1 LTHTG
6 FYIPQITHLNFA
18 FYAIPFTPYF
28 VVYAQKSSSTHG
40 TGCHLGSV
48 GFLSVTPEG
57 YSQCTAIV
65 TGAPSFCTGG
75 TTTLQTP
82 SLPNANYCWRNQ
94 ATASTWQNV
103 GAAGFSAGAAT
114 YPSLVFDGRTPYVA
128 YADGTN
134 GYKATVMKFNGT
146 SWVSVGTA
154 GFTAGLPNYI
164 RFAFGGSTP
173 YVAYKDFSAGSKT
186 TVMKF
191 NGASWVNVGTTG
203 FSAGVAS
210 FLSLA
215 FGGST
220 PYVAYQDATNSSKTT
235 VMKFDSTSWVNV
247 GTIGFSAGG
256 AGFQSLAFCGG
267 TLYVAYQD
275 VANSS
280 KTTVMK
286 FDIPCLSS
294 SNALTVST
302 AGTYTLTIT
311 NQSGRVAT
319 SAPVVVSEN
328 PGSVAGNTT
337 VVAGVNS
344 TNLALSG
351 QTGSVVKWQS
361 YLSTDF
367 SSPVDVAD
375 TTTNLTATALTQ
387 TTYFRAVVQS
397 AVCTPAFSTSA
408 TITVTPASVG
418 GSVAGST
425 TVCAGTNSTNLT
437 LSGQT
442 GSVVRCQ
449 SSLNAGFS
457 SPTNISNTTT
467 GLTPGNLT
475 QTTYYRAVV
484 QSGADAPTFSTT
496 ATVTVDPASVGGSVA
511 GSTTV
516 IAGGNSTN
524 LTLSGQT
531 GSVVKWQS
539 SLTAGFSSPTDIV
552 NTTANLTATTLT
564 QTTYFRAVVQSGVC
578 APAFSA
584 SASITVTPASAGG
597 SVAGSTMVCAGTNS
611 TNLTLNGQT
620 GSVVRWQSSLNA
632 GFYSPTDIS
641 NTTTSL
647 TATNLTQTT
656 YYRAVVQSGADAPTF
671 STTATVTVD
680 PASVGG
686 SVAGSTTVVAGGNN
700 TNLALSGQTGSVVKW
715 QYSLNID
722 FSSPVDIVNTTAN
735 LAATNLTQTTYF
747 QAVVQS
753 GVCAPAFSASAT
765 ITVTPVSA
773 GGSVAGSA
781 TVCAG
786 TNSTNLTLS
795 GQTGSVIKWQSSLN
809 TGFFSPI
816 DISNTTTSLTATN
829 LAQTTYFRAVVQSGA
844 DAPTFS
850 TTATLTVTP
859 TPTAPILSPSPAAT
873 TVGQPITVTASG
885 CAGTV
890 V

>member
-1 LTHTG
+1 
-6 FYIPQITHLNFA
+6 
-18 FYAIPFTPYF
+18 
-28 VVYAQKSSSTHG
+28 
-40 TGCHLGSV
+40 
-48 GFLSVTPEG
+48 
-57 YSQCTAIV
+57 
-65 TGAPSFCTGG
+65 
-75 TTTLQTP
+75 
-82 SLPNANYCWRNQ
+82 
-94 ATASTWQNV
+94 
-103 GAAGFSAGAAT
+103 
-114 YPSLVFDGRTPYVA
+114 
-128 YADGTN
+128 
-134 GYKATVMKFNGT
+134 
-146 SWVSVGTA
+146 
-154 GFTAGLPNYI
+154 
-164 RFAFGGSTP
+164 
-173 YVAYKDFSAGSKT
+173 
-186 TVMKF
+186 
-191 NGASWVNVGTTG
+191 
-203 FSAGVAS
+203 
-210 FLSLA
+210 
-215 FGGST
+215 
-220 PYVAYQDATNSSKTT
+220 
-235 VMKFDSTSWVNV
+235 
-247 GTIGFSAGG
+247 
-256 AGFQSLAFCGG
+256 LAFCSG

-552 NTTANLTATTLT
+552 NTTANL
-564 QTTYFRAVVQSGVC
+564 
-578 APAFSA
+578 
-584 SASITVTPASAGG
+584 
-597 SVAGSTMVCAGTNS
+597 
-611 TNLTLNGQT
+611 
-620 GSVVRWQSSLNA
+620 
-632 GFYSPTDIS
+632 
-641 NTTTSL
+641 
-647 TATNLTQTT
+647 
-656 YYRAVVQSGADAPTF
+656 
-671 STTATVTVD
+671 
-680 PASVGG
+680 
-686 SVAGSTTVVAGGNN
+686 
-700 TNLALSGQTGSVVKW
+700 
-715 QYSLNID
+715 
-722 FSSPVDIVNTTAN
+722 
-735 LAATNLTQTTYF
+735 AATNLTQTTYF
-747 QAVVQS
+747 RAVVQS